1 MFKVAALNFNPV
13 LLGRAV
19 VAQWLSTVVEH
30 TPRYKEVVGSFLAR
44 SYAYISNFPL
54 YGVPLRAS
62 PGSIS
67 YVKKAENGS
76 PAVLPGGTRLK

>member
-67 YVKKAENGS
+67 NVKKPETH
-76 PAVLPGGTRLK
+76 LLKMEPLLYCLG